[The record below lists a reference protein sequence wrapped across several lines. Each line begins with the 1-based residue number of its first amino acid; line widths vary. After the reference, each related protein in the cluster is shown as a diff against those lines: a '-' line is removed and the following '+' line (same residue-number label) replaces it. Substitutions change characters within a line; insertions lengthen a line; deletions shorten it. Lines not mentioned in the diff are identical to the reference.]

1 MLDQE
6 QLQTRLTQKA
16 GRHGMA
22 ENAADNTGLTSQT
35 YLGGFIEVP
44 RVSVIIPAKN
54 EAQNLPYVLP
64 LIPAWVYEVML
75 VDGESTDDT
84 VAAARKLM
92 PRIKIVPQQ
101 GKGKGAALRT
111 GFSAA
116 SGDIIV
122 MLDADGSTDPR
133 EIPAFVGCLISGA
146 DFVKGSRFLQGGGTA
161 DMGLLRKLGNS
172 GLLFLT
178 RMFFGGNYTDLCF
191 GYNAFWKRVLT
202 PLNLQTDGFE
212 IETEM
217 NIRALR
223 GKLRVA
229 EVCSF
234 EAKRIFGES
243 NLNTFRDGWRV
254 LRTILREAIDQYR
267 TRTDSSIS
275 YPAEEE
281 LYER

>member
-16 GRHGMA
+16 SRHGMA
-22 ENAADNTGLTSQT
+22 ENTVANTQLTSQS

-54 EAQNLPYVLP
+54 EAKNLPYVLP
-64 LIPAWVYEVML
+64 LIPSWVYEVML

-84 VAAARKLM
+84 VAVAKKLM
-92 PRIKIVPQQ
+92 PGILIVPQE

-172 GLLFLT
+172 ALLFLT
-178 RMFFGGNYTDLCF
+178 RMFFGGHYTDLCF

-202 PLNLQTDGFE
+202 PLNLKTDGFE

-267 TRTDSSIS
+267 TQPDAPT
-275 YPAEEE
+275 YAAEEE